1 LLSLQQSA
9 ASRLKKEKKMNSSRL
24 PLALAASIA
33 FLVFG
38 AARAQPQGQSPVHS
52 TSPGAPN
59 QVIDGTRFLAGLED
73 PLSTKDGKA
82 GNQFR
87 VRTLEPL
94 ETSDGGLI
102 PAGADIRGHI
112 DKVEQGHQ
120 TGRARLWLT
129 FDDIQI
135 RGGWAPIVAIVSDIP
150 GVHSV
155 KVSRDREGEIEA
167 RSSKGQ
173 DQATAAAAGAFVGAM
188 PGAVA
193 HNGKDAAFGAAVG
206 AATAFMLTSGLGQE
220 ITLDKNTKLEL
231 TLDRPLFLDRK

>member
-1 LLSLQQSA
+1 MKNL
-9 ASRLKKEKKMNSSRL
+9 RLA
-24 PLALAASIA
+24 LALAALLA
-33 FLVFG
+33 FFVFG
-38 AARAQPQGQSPVHS
+38 VARVQAQNQSAANSGAPGAQ
-52 TSPGAPN
+52 GAPN
-59 QVIDGTRFLAGLED
+59 QVVDGTRFLAGLED
-73 PLSTKDGKA
+73 PLNTKDGKV

-94 ETSDGGLI
+94 ETSDGNI
-102 PAGADIRGHI
+102 VPAGAKIRGHI
-112 DKVEQGHQ
+112 DKIEQGHQ

-129 FDDIQI
+129 FDDIQV
-135 RGGWAPIVAIVSDIP
+135 RGSWAPIVAIVSDIP
-150 GVHSV
+150 GVRSV
-155 KVSRDREGEIEA
+155 KVSRDGEGQIEA
-167 RSSKGQ
+167 RSSKRH

-231 TLDRPLFLDRK
+231 TLDRPLYIDQR